1 MPLVGHGL
9 GILGLEEPPDVLPVL
24 EVVLRAQVEV
34 KAKLEVLEELAP
46 ARASGNELTPGG
58 ARYIYSTTF
67 LHNNNITEGL
77 RLSEEPALGFALATL
92 GSSIPRDWSK

>member
-24 EVVLRAQVEV
+24 GVVVRAQVEV

-46 ARASGNELTPGG
+46 ARASGDELTPGG
-58 ARYIYSTTF
+58 SELTPAAAQQ
-67 LHNNNITEGL
+67 LPEGL
-77 RLSEEPALGFALATL
+77 LVFIRAY
-92 GSSIPRDWSK
+92 SSPPPSNQKTW